1 MEFAGVSAIS
11 AASTTT
17 DGGVLGFKAC
27 FCSKF
32 NNLSLRAKCDCRY
45 MHAADWIY
53 YIASICCSA
62 ERVTLKVQMYSDSDG
77 RLQSKLSTC
86 LNFASTCI
94 ADAPA
99 R

>member
-1 MEFAGVSAIS
+1 MEFAGVRAIS

-32 NNLSLRAKCDCRY
+32 NNLSLRAKCDCQY

-62 ERVTLKVQMYSDSDG
+62 ERVTLKFKCTVTAMDVCG
-77 RLQSKLSTC
+77 P
-86 LNFASTCI
+86 NFLLA
-94 ADAPA
+94 
-99 R
+99 